1 MYKFQTPNLSFNRK
15 GFQEKLP
22 EIFTDLNQSYSN
34 IESRIRAEAF
44 KLRVM
49 TCFRAWEDWALYPQD
64 FLIKLQNIFL
74 GFVFTSNKD
83 AIDDTNSKEATNSN
97 TVDAKDNTEE
107 DEDDDDDVDGLPL
120 DGAAMLK
127 LAQKNSGSSPGSAS
141 SRKRLQGKRNP
152 YIFWTIVLY
161 SIHLSF
167 CQHIKWFG
175 FLKRNHTIFWHGFLS
190 NCRSF

>member
-1 MYKFQTPNLSFNRK
+1 MSIYSRAENIRGNAVYYFKMYKLQTPYLSFNRK

-141 SRKRLQGKRNP
+141 SRKRLQGKTSHH
-152 YIFWTIVLY
+152 F
-161 SIHLSF
+161 HE
-167 CQHIKWFG
+167 
-175 FLKRNHTIFWHGFLS
+175 FLTT
-190 NCRSF
+190 

>member
-1 MYKFQTPNLSFNRK
+1 MYKFQTPNLFFNRK

-22 EIFTDLNQSYSN
+22 EIFTDLNQSYSS

-127 LAQKNSGSSPGSAS
+127 LAQK
-141 SRKRLQGKRNP
+141 K
-152 YIFWTIVLY
+152 
-161 SIHLSF
+161 
-167 CQHIKWFG
+167 
-175 FLKRNHTIFWHGFLS
+175 
-190 NCRSF
+190 

>member
-1 MYKFQTPNLSFNRK
+1 
-15 GFQEKLP
+15 
-22 EIFTDLNQSYSN
+22 
-34 IESRIRAEAF
+34 
-44 KLRVM
+44 M

-127 LAQKNSGSSPGSAS
+127 LAQKNSGASPGSAS
-141 SRKRLQGKRNP
+141 SRKRLQGKKNP
-152 YIFWTIVLY
+152 LHFLEFFDRI
-161 SIHLSF
+161 LSLD
-167 CQHIKWFG
+167 CS
-175 FLKRNHTIFWHGFLS
+175 LKKIMWKE
-190 NCRSF
+190 